1 MMKKIPGWAAAGLVL
16 ALVQGCATGPQAHP
30 ADPLEPMNRAVF
42 SFNDK
47 VDQAVVKPVATAYQN
62 VVPALVRRG
71 VGNVFSNISDLWST
85 VNNLLQ
91 AKPEAAS
98 DSFFRFTTNTLW
110 GVGGIFDVASDLGIP
125 QHREN
130 FGRTLGHWGVASGP
144 YLVLPLFGP
153 SSVRD
158 TAGRLVDMQ
167 GNLVTR
173 TDNMSARNSM
183 MFLNAVD
190 TRANLLSAGNFL
202 EAAALDKYSFARDV
216 YLQRQQRSSNAAPA
230 PAEEERYDLPEDAS
244 GAKDGAAPGPAA
256 PAPELAKPAPA
267 APEPAAPA
275 SAPEP
280 AKPAPAAPEL
290 LAPAP
295 EPAASEPG
303 VK

>member
-1 MMKKIPGWAAAGLVL
+1 MNIQIKKISGWAAAGLVL

-42 SFNDK
+42 NFNDK
-47 VDQAVVKPVATAYQN
+47 VDKAVVKPVATAYQN

-98 DSFFRFTTNTLW
+98 NSFFRFTTNTLW
-110 GVGGIFDVASDLGIP
+110 GVGGIFDIATDMGIP
-125 QHREN
+125 QHPEN

-167 GNLVTR
+167 GNLITR
-173 TDNMSARNSM
+173 TEDMSARNSL

-190 TRANLLSAGNFL
+190 TRANLLGAGDVL

-216 YLQRQQRSSNAAPA
+216 YLQRQRRASSATPASAA
-230 PAEEERYDLPEDAS
+230 EERYDLPEDAS
-244 GAKDGAAPGPAA
+244 GAQDSAAPGPAA
-256 PAPELAKPAPA
+256 PAPAASEPVAPV
-267 APEPAAPA
+267 
-275 SAPEP
+275 S
-280 AKPAPAAPEL
+280 
-290 LAPAP
+290 
-295 EPAASEPG
+295 EPAASEPA